1 MAAGGIRLPLSLL
14 PVGHSADTLLS
25 PSGIFSVHFL
35 SFKQHSV
42 QPSCRRGAAFPVSLT
57 PVRPPASQ
65 VLRPGPSNSD
75 RRGCSEVR
83 PRPWGSLGGA
93 GGPRAGEGPWGQT

>member
-35 SFKQHSV
+35 SVKQHSV
-42 QPSCRRGAAFPVSLT
+42 QPSCRRGAASLVSLT
-57 PVRPPASQ
+57 PVRPPPSQ

-75 RRGCSEVR
+75 RQGFSEAR
-83 PRPWGSLGGA
+83 P
-93 GGPRAGEGPWGQT
+93 GPWGVLGGTGGTRMHSAHSV